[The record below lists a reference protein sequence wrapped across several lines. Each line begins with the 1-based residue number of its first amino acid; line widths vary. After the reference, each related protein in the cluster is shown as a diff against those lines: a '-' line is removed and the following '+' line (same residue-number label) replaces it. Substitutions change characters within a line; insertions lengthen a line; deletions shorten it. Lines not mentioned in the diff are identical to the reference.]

1 MNNVELKKD
10 IKLAAI
16 TLFNEQGYHGT
27 TIRNIATKVGCSLPM
42 VYYYYE
48 NKKALFHE
56 IIRQDYFDMLKRCS
70 AGLDPSNV
78 IKYYVDF
85 ICRLNE
91 LKEYDRMIYRIG
103 LKVYLGFDGD
113 EEVISVMERYEKSI
127 TKRNHNIILPHIKNK
142 EKASVIVSTFIHLME
157 NLIERII
164 IKGEKIDRRQAE
176 EELILI
182 IYGS

>member
-1 MNNVELKKD
+1 MKSAKLKKD

-16 TLFNEQGYHGT
+16 SLFNDQGYHGT

-56 IIRQDYFDMLKRCS
+56 IIKQDYFDMLKRCS
-70 AGLDPSNV
+70 IGLDPSNV

-91 LKEYDRMIYRIG
+91 LKDYDRMIYRIG

-113 EEVISVMERYEKSI
+113 EEVISVMERYEQSI
-127 TKRNHNIILPHIKNK
+127 ANRNHNIILPHIKNK
-142 EKASVIVSTFIHLME
+142 EKTHVIVNTFVHLME

-164 IKGEKIDRRQAE
+164 VRGEKIDREQAE
-176 EELILI
+176 QELSLI
-182 IYGS
+182 IYCS